1 MFVDEAE
8 IVVKGGDGG
17 NGKVAFYANRS
28 GTSGGDGGQGGR
40 VVFVLSNNV
49 NDLKKYTERTVF
61 QAENGISGGPNKS
74 LGRNGKDLFLQVPN
88 NTSIIDLNTKNEA
101 EINIDN
107 PQLVVC
113 YGGQG
118 GRGNNAFKTSTNQTP
133 RTAEKGAK
141 GEERHIKLIL
151 KLIADYGLIGL
162 PNAGKSSL
170 LNVLT
175 KASVKVADYPF
186 TTLEPNLGVFNSKVI
201 ADIPGLIE
209 GASAGK
215 GLGIKFLKHIE
226 KVSLLFHCLSC
237 QSEDIVKD
245 YQTVNQ
251 ELAKYSKNLIDKR
264 SIILLTK
271 TDLITETEVN
281 EFVKKITPFNPS
293 ILPVSIYNPTS
304 LDKLKNIFNLETL
317 DL

>member
-1 MFVDEAE
+1 MFIDEAE
-8 IVVKGGDGG
+8 IIVKGGDGG
-17 NGKVAFYANRS
+17 NGKVAYYANRS
-28 GTSGGDGGQGGR
+28 GTSGGDGGRGGR
-40 VVFVLSNNV
+40 ILFILSNNV
-49 NDLKKYTERTVF
+49 TNLKKYTERTIF
-61 QAENGISGGPNKS
+61 KAEDGTSGGSNKS
-74 LGRNGKDLFLQVPN
+74 LGANGDDLLLQVPN
-88 NTSIIDLNTKNEA
+88 NTTVIDLKTNKET
-101 EINIDN
+101 EINVKN

-113 YGGQG
+113 YGGRG

-133 RTAEKGAK
+133 KTAEKGAK

-175 KASVKVADYPF
+175 KASVKVAAYPF

-226 KVSLLFHCLSC
+226 KVSLLLHCISC
-237 QSEDIVKD
+237 QSEDIIKD
-245 YQTVNQ
+245 YQTVNK
-251 ELAKYSKNLIDKR
+251 ELSEYSNNLLNKK

-271 TDLITETEVN
+271 IDLIKADEIKDL
-281 EFVKKITPFNPS
+281 VKKLLKVNSLVLT
-293 ILPVSIYNPTS
+293 LSIYDSQS
-304 LDKLKNIFNLETL
+304 LDKLKVILNLGV
-317 DL
+317 